1 MSAQSKRIPEPLA
14 TCEVRLDDGS
24 VTIVRR
30 HGNPSG
36 PRLVLSHGNGLA
48 IDLYVPF
55 WSLLLDDFDLVIHD
69 IRNHGWNPLGALEN
83 HRITTFVDDHRR
95 ILEAIDRHFGPKPRI
110 GVYHSLA
117 AMVALLSPSSDR
129 MSDNRVLP
137 TQKGDRFKALIL
149 LDPPLRMR
157 GVNEEVFYDLAEL
170 AAARTRR
177 KQSHFDT
184 MEDFDARVRD
194 ASGFARVAPD
204 VLDLVAGTTLRPSA
218 DRTGYELRCPP
229 EYEAQVFECVRDCA
243 GLAACALERHAVP
256 IKAKGAGRVGWA
268 RQRAWAGVKHG
279 VPEGPTDFMALVNL
293 RDAPCPIKVIGS
305 DPALPYAYVPSLDR
319 GVLQSVDYEFVRGTT
334 HLLQL
339 EKPAEC
345 AAAVRAY
352 LQQRDVQAERV

>member
-1 MSAQSKRIPEPLA
+1 MHVGRTSAQRKRIPGPLA

-24 VTIVRR
+24 VSIVRR

-48 IDLYVPF
+48 IDLYFPF
-55 WSLLLDDFDLVIHD
+55 WSLLMDDFDLVIHD

-83 HRITTFVDDHRR
+83 HRITTFVRDHTR
-95 ILEAIDRHFGPKPRI
+95 ILEAIDHDFGRRPRI

-117 AMVALLSPSSDR
+117 ALVALLSQPSDR
-129 MSDNRVLP
+129 RSDSGAPP
-137 TQKGDRFKALIL
+137 TTKDDRFRALIL
-149 LDPPLRMR
+149 LDPPLCMR
-157 GVNEEVFYDLAEL
+157 GVSEAIFYDLAEL
-170 AAARTRR
+170 AAARMRR
-177 KQSHFDT
+177 KQGYFTT

-194 ASGFARVAPD
+194 ASRFARVAPD
-204 VLDLVAGTTLRPSA
+204 VLDLMAETTLRPSA
-218 DRTGYELRCPP
+218 DGAGYELRCPP

-256 IKAKGAGRVGWA
+256 IKAEGDR
-268 RQRAWAGVKHG
+268 RAWAGVKHG
-279 VPEGPTDFMALVNL
+279 VPEGPTDFMALANL
-293 RDAPCPIKVIGS
+293 RNAPCPIKVIGS

-319 GVLQSVDYEFVRGTT
+319 EVLRSVNYEFVRSTT

-352 LQQRDVQAERV
+352 LQ

>member
-1 MSAQSKRIPEPLA
+1 MQANRTSAQRKRIPRPLA

-48 IDLYVPF
+48 IDLYFPF

-69 IRNHGWNPLGALEN
+69 IRNHGWNPPGALEN
-83 HRITTFVDDHRR
+83 HRITTFVRDHTR
-95 ILEAIDRHFGPKPRI
+95 ILQAIDHHFGRKPRI

-117 AMVALLSPSSDR
+117 ALVALLSLPSVRKSDGEAP
-129 MSDNRVLP
+129 P
-137 TQKGDRFKALIL
+137 TTKDGCFRALIL
-149 LDPPLRMR
+149 LDPPLYMR
-157 GVNEEVFYDLAEL
+157 GVSEEVFYDLAEL

-177 KQSHFDT
+177 KQTHFNT
-184 MEDFDARVRD
+184 MKDFDERVRN
-194 ASGFARVAPD
+194 ASRFALVAPG
-204 VLDLVAGTTLRPSA
+204 VLDLMAETTLRPSA
-218 DRTGYELRCPP
+218 DRAGHELRCPP

-256 IKAKGAGRVGWA
+256 IKAEGAGRVGWA

-279 VPEGPTDFMALVNL
+279 VPEGPTDFMALANL
-293 RDAPCPIKVIGS
+293 RDAPCPIEVIGS

-319 GVLQSVDYEFVRGTT
+319 EVLRSVDYEFVRGTT

-352 LQQRDVQAERV
+352 LQ

>member
-1 MSAQSKRIPEPLA
+1 MTSRSPQPGKRSRQLTREEVPALPPSPEAYFHASRRSAQGKRIPQPLR

-24 VTIVRR
+24 VTILRQ

-48 IDLYVPF
+48 IDLYFPF

-83 HRITTFVDDHRR
+83 HRLTTFVRDHRR
-95 ILEAIDRHFGPKPRI
+95 ILEAIDRQFGPKPRI

-117 AMVALLSPSSDR
+117 AMVALLSQSADQAPDDEAR
-129 MSDNRVLP
+129 P
-137 TQKGDRFKALIL
+137 TPANDCFKALIL

-157 GVNEEVFYDLAEL
+157 GVSEAVFYDLAEL

-177 KQSHFDT
+177 KQSYFDT
-184 MEDFDARVRD
+184 MEEFVARLRD
-194 ASGFARVAPD
+194 ASRFARVAPD
-204 VLDLVAGTTLRPSA
+204 VLDLMAETTLRQSA
-218 DRTGYELRCPP
+218 DRAGYELRCPP
-229 EYEAQVFECVRDCA
+229 DYEAQVFECVRDCA

-256 IKAKGAGRVGWA
+256 IK
-268 RQRAWAGVKHG
+268 
-279 VPEGPTDFMALVNL
+279 
-293 RDAPCPIKVIGS
+293 VIGS
-305 DPALPYAYVPSLDR
+305 DPTLPYAYVPTLDHDLLHR
-319 GVLQSVDYEFVRGTT
+319 LDYEFVPATT
-334 HLLQL
+334 HLLPL

-352 LQQRDVQAERV
+352 LQ